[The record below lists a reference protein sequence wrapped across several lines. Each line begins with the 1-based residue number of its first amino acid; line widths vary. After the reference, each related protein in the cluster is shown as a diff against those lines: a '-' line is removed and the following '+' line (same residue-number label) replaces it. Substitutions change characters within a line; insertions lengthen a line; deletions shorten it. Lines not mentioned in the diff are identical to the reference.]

1 MRLFREDLAEQ
12 PLSRFRAKQLLLELA
27 LGELDSVRKSQVEHW
42 ITSCKE
48 TEADWLALNKALVWC
63 QQTEQNLVLTDAVEA
78 QEPLIKRKSYKVILS
93 AVLLL
98 SALGAG
104 AYYVHQFYD
113 FNASK
118 FQLLAKRDQIR
129 SHLEA
134 MQIEV
139 ATTEANI
146 NLIGPLLNQFKKE
159 GTEVKSTPGQQANE
173 KIWSA
178 FVPQS
183 HVHELIAQI
192 KTLGLVRIP
201 EGDSAELVSDGQIQ
215 IILRSKTP

>member
-1 MRLFREDLAEQ
+1 MRLFREDLPEQ
-12 PLSRFRAKQLLLELA
+12 PISRFRAKQLLLELA
-27 LGELDSVRKSQVEHW
+27 MGELDSIRKTQVEHW
-42 ITSCKE
+42 IANCKE
-48 TEADWLALNKALVWC
+48 TEADWQSLNKALAWC
-63 QQTEQNLVLTDAVEA
+63 EQTQKNLVITDSFEDHT
-78 QEPLIKRKSYKVILS
+78 PMIKRKSYKAILC
-93 AVLLL
+93 AFLLFV
-98 SALGAG
+98 AIGAG

-118 FQLLAKRDQIR
+118 FQLLAKRDKIR

-146 NLIGPLLNQFKKE
+146 SLIEPLLNQFKKE
-159 GTEVKSTPGQQANE
+159 GTEVKTTPGQHANE
-173 KIWSA
+173 KTWSA
-178 FVPQS
+178 FVLQS